1 MKDVLQGDKAEVG
14 RRSGQGELQGQRHRG
29 TKQPDVLEDQEFK
42 VRGGGKRG
50 DEAGGGTDHKGL

>member
-14 RRSGQGELQGQRHRG
+14 RHSGQGELEGQRHRG
-29 TKQPDVLEDQEFK
+29 TKQPDALEDQEFK

-50 DEAGGGTDHKGL
+50 DEA